1 VFLHQ
6 AVVPTS
12 HCQSIGFLVLISAE
26 SQVGDSVAVRASLVD
41 PRGGLSG
48 IGRMEGIQN
57 IIHRPWR
64 VVFVLPFSFSFFDC
78 FFLTDVP
85 VQPGYLWRKKKRWK
99 GEKEQ
104 MAMWRR
110 LFHTLALA
118 AIWPHLVT
126 NKHSMGVSA
135 RFPFWNSRPS
145 RGVGIL
151 AGVVDTEMREIGDW
165 RHQRDGTGHRV
176 ACRCARDLVSGRV
189 LDCWVPSWLLSWA
202 WSSIPSRFL
211 F

>member
-1 VFLHQ
+1 MFLHQ

-78 FFLTDVP
+78 FFLADVP
-85 VQPGYLWRKKKRWK
+85 VQPGYLWRKKKTMEGGKRTN
-99 GEKEQ
+99 GHVETVISHP
-104 MAMWRR
+104 RVGGN
-110 LFHTLALA
+110 LA
-118 AIWPHLVT
+118 ASGHKQT
-126 NKHSMGVSA
+126 FHGGFCSVSLLDQQA
-135 RFPFWNSRPS
+135 EPGSRDFGW
-145 RGVGIL
+145 RG
-151 AGVVDTEMREIGDW
+151 
-165 RHQRDGTGHRV
+165 
-176 ACRCARDLVSGRV
+176 
-189 LDCWVPSWLLSWA
+189 
-202 WSSIPSRFL
+202 
-211 F
+211 